1 MFSNESLQTQ
11 KDGIARH
18 YTVCDTYSFVNPQ
31 DILPN
36 RNLFIA
42 LRSAPR

>member
-31 DILPN
+31 DISTKGILPIGTS
-36 RNLFIA
+36 L
-42 LRSAPR
+42 LL